1 MTTSSLG
8 LIAGLLLGVAAAA
21 GGFTGFLIALILGAA
36 GYLIGGQRDG
46 EFDLST
52 LLRARPWITTMTAT
66 LHGTPPVLTAAPR
79 RSR

>member
-21 GGFTGFLIALILGAA
+21 GGFAGFLIALLLGVA

-52 LLRARPWITTMTAT
+52 LLPGRGR
-66 LHGTPPVLTAAPR
+66 G
-79 RSR
+79 